1 MQISERDRLIN
12 EFLPYSSAVATAF
25 MTELDL
31 HGVVN
36 YDDILGY
43 AHVGLT
49 QAADRYRPDAGAH
62 FKTFAFARIR
72 GAVIEG
78 LRTSNRG
85 RAHHRQWKASTSE
98 AGADRTAPLPRR
110 NWRQGCTEG
119 DEPRVVPVDE
129 EPSVDPFEALD
140 ARFLRDEVRR
150 ALDTLSDL
158 DRQII
163 VLYYFE
169 DLERHRI
176 AKRLGHPGW
185 YINRRRNAALAQL
198 AQVLRAADADADRQ
212 VGEQQ

>member
-1 MQISERDRLIN
+1 MQTSERNRLIH

-25 MTELDL
+25 MSERDL

-36 YDDILGY
+36 YDDVLGY

-78 LRTSNRG
+78 LRTCHRG
-85 RAHHRQWKASTSE
+85 RAHHRHWKASTNE

-110 NWRQGCTEG
+110 NWRQGSTED
-119 DEPRVVPVDE
+119 DEPRVVPVDD
-129 EPSVDPFEALD
+129 EPSVDPFETLEVT
-140 ARFLRDEVRR
+140 FLRDEIRR

-169 DLERHRI
+169 DLDLHRI

-185 YINRRRNAALAQL
+185 YVSRRRNAALAQL
-198 AQVLRAADADADRQ
+198 ARVLRNGDAGTKA
-212 VGEQQ
+212 